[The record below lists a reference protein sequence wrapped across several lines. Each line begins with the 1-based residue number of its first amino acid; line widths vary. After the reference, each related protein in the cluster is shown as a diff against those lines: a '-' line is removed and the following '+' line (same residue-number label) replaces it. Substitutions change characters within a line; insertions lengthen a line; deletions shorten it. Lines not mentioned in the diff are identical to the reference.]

1 MRLASV
7 QGVST
12 QLSCT
17 NLSGS
22 SRRKPPTKNAFRREH
37 ERCEECENRYHR
49 MKRYHTNL
57 EVSWKHVLKFTFL
70 PAPALLC
77 LFLTLSWFR
86 IHNVICVR
94 MRSYTFIV
102 MEYSLISVLLFYGV
116 PIITQGHFKSTI
128 TNLHQLFSLL
138 AGHLM

>member
-7 QGVST
+7 QGVSRR
-12 QLSCT
+12 LSCT

-22 SRRKPPTKNAFRREH
+22 CRRKPPAKNAFTRER
-37 ERCEECENRYHR
+37 ERCEERENRYHW
-49 MKRYHTNL
+49 MKGYHTNL
-57 EVSWKHVLKFTFL
+57 EVSWKHVLEFTFL

-77 LFLTLSWFR
+77 LFLTLSWFG

-116 PIITQGHFKSTI
+116 PIIAQGHFKSII